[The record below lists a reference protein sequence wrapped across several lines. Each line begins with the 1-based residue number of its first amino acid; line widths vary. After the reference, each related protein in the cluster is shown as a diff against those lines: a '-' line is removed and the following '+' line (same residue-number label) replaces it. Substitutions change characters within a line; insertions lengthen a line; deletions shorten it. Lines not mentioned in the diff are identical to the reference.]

1 MENCVG
7 LSEECPRVSIVIL
20 NYNGLTDT
28 LNCLKSLD
36 KCTYPNLEII
46 LIDNGSPNGTDPKDL
61 AAVSQKNLR
70 FIDNKKNDGFAG
82 GCNRGMEIVLKEG
95 LSKYVYLLNNDTEVE
110 PDFME
115 EAVKVAEEDDRRGIV
130 ATKSFYFDNREIVE
144 SAGMTLLDSGEV
156 VSRGRGVHSSVL
168 MEDCELLGACG
179 AAALLRVD
187 MLREIGLFDEEFFL
201 YSEDSDLSLRAITA
215 GWKCWFA
222 HRSKIYHKVSVT
234 TRKVRNYKF
243 NVKARF
249 NQFKAYFCNMP
260 IFVMI
265 VNFIP
270 FLVWGLL
277 MIFGSFLFLK
287 WRIALSFFHAAGQ
300 FFGNFRKV
308 LRKRRVAMGR
318 ARVSAWHILGL
329 QRSFIPVYLGH
340 FKEIILKGRKSVW
353 E

>member
-70 FIDNKKNDGFAG
+70 FIDNKKNDGFAE

-144 SAGMTLLDSGEV
+144 SAGLT
-156 VSRGRGVHSSVL
+156 
-168 MEDCELLGACG
+168 
-179 AAALLRVD
+179 
-187 MLREIGLFDEEFFL
+187 
-201 YSEDSDLSLRAITA
+201 
-215 GWKCWFA
+215 
-222 HRSKIYHKVSVT
+222 
-234 TRKVRNYKF
+234 
-243 NVKARF
+243 
-249 NQFKAYFCNMP
+249 
-260 IFVMI
+260 
-265 VNFIP
+265 
-270 FLVWGLL
+270 
-277 MIFGSFLFLK
+277 
-287 WRIALSFFHAAGQ
+287 
-300 FFGNFRKV
+300 
-308 LRKRRVAMGR
+308 
-318 ARVSAWHILGL
+318 
-329 QRSFIPVYLGH
+329 
-340 FKEIILKGRKSVW
+340 
-353 E
+353 